1 MWAAIGNVFK
11 ISAAFGFVGTTL
23 LAYGLIDAS
32 QRGVRKELIP
42 PLAVITVLSYAF
54 CILSWNIKGPLIRG
68 NLLARIVFGG
78 WTLLGVIFSFGFSLI
93 WLGIVYLFTSEPAA
107 YDYYGMFGSRDKEPP
122 PRFKAPNEWQ
132 ATGHVGPSGATL
144 YEGPGSEESSAGIFD
159 SWTPVQVVEKQ
170 NGFAQVVAA
179 TGQRGWID
187 VRTLTEGG

>member
-32 QRGVRKELIP
+32 QRGIRKELIP
-42 PLAVITVLSYAF
+42 PLAVITILSYAF
-54 CILSWNIKGPLIRG
+54 CVLSWNIKGPLIRG

-107 YDYYGMFGSRDKEPP
+107 YDYYGTFGSRDKEPAP
-122 PRFKAPNEWQ
+122 AFKTPTDWQ
-132 ATGHVGPSGATL
+132 LSGHVGPSGATL
-144 YEGPGSEESSAGIFD
+144 YKGPVTEEPDGYFD
-159 SWTPVQVVEKQ
+159 SWTPVQVVERQ

-179 TGQRGWID
+179 SGQHGWID
-187 VRTLTEGG
+187 LRTLTEGG